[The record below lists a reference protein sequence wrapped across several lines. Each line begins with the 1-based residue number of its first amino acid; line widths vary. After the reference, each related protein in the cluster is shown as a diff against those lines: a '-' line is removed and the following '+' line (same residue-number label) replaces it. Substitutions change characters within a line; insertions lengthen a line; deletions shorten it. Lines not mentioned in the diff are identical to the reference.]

1 MLCPLNQS
9 LLAQRELVPRYH
21 GEEQNYQR
29 GLAAPYLAWHCEAE
43 CFLVAP
49 SGTS

>member
-9 LLAQRELVPRYH
+9 PLAQRELVPRYH

-29 GLAAPYLAWHCEAE
+29 GLAAPYHCEAE